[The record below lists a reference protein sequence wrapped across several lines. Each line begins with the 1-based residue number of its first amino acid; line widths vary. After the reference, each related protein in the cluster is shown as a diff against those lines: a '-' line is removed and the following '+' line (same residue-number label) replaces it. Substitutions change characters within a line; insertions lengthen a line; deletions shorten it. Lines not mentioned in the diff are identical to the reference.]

1 MTRIVCV
8 GNRWVAADAA
18 GPRVHDR
25 LAAAALPPGVE
36 LVDGGLGGLDLA
48 PLVEGAE
55 RVVFVDA
62 VAGFAAPGDFV
73 VLEGPALEAIGAEP
87 FGHGAGLAWLLRA
100 LPLVCETGVPRV
112 AVVGLEAPVDDDAVA
127 RASAAALRLAE
138 AAP

>member
-25 LAAAALPPGVE
+25 LAAAPLPPGVE
-36 LVDGGLGGLDLA
+36 VIDGGLGGLALA
-48 PLVEGAE
+48 PLVDGAD

-62 VAGFAAPGDFV
+62 VEGFAAPGAVV
-73 VLEGPALEAIGAEP
+73 VLEGPALDAIPVEP

-100 LPLVCETGVPRV
+100 LPLVCETAVPRV
-112 AVVGLEAPVDDDAVA
+112 AVVGLEGPVDDDAVA
-127 RASAAALRLAE
+127 RASAAALGLAE
-138 AAP
+138 VAP